1 MQNSF
6 LRKIILVYAAGLLS
20 TSCLKQSESITP
32 IVGVQTIAQLQ
43 REAMMS
49 TALSASNG
57 ELSDATQTTLQE
69 SSKDPDIFFLN
80 LKYNITELDVYETA
94 DVPNSFEKLSHSFL
108 KTFIK
113 LFLRIKGSHR
123 VDIDPV
129 ELDLPDF
136 NLDFEVVKSI
146 KVKRV
151 YLEYNKEFDD
161 SVGNQAS
168 FSFINSLDINRVGK
182 DKSMIVSY
190 KKAQNNC
197 KFKCLDFTIVDG
209 DVFNLLKNNSQS
221 ILLKPALAI
230 GALPKVT
237 GLVLDGQ
244 IELQIGLKLPF

>member
-6 LRKIILVYAAGLLS
+6 LKTIILICAICFL

-32 IVGVQTIAQLQ
+32 IVGVQTMAQLQ

-57 ELSDATQTTLQE
+57 ELSDATQTSLQE
-69 SSKDPDIFFLN
+69 SAKDPDIFYLN

-94 DVPNSFEKLSHSFL
+94 DVPNSFEKLSNSFL
-108 KTFIK
+108 KTLVK
-113 LFLRIKGSHR
+113 LFLKVKGAHR
-123 VDIDPV
+123 VHIDPI

-136 NLDFEVVKSI
+136 NLDFEIVKSI
-146 KVKRV
+146 KIKRV
-151 YLEYNKEFDD
+151 YLEYNKDFDD
-161 SVGNQAS
+161 SVRNQAS
-168 FSFINSLDINRVGK
+168 FAFISSLDMNRVGK
-182 DKSMIVSY
+182 DKSMLVSY
-190 KKAQNNC
+190 KKSQNNC
-197 KFKCLDFTIVDG
+197 KFKCLDFTIVNG

-221 ILLKPALAI
+221 VILKPTLAI